1 MKLLCIIQCTNL
13 GGMEQYMLL
22 LLQEFRKM
30 NIEIEVISL
39 NPLGDLA
46 SLLDQ
51 EEIPAHGVNY
61 RGVGG
66 WGSFWE
72 LRRLLKTIQ
81 ADGMLMIG
89 HNLMASIA
97 IGNRWKQHRS
107 LSIHYHHKGV
117 KPLWQWRLIYAI
129 AALQFRTVVFV
140 SDFIMREALEIAPF
154 LKSRA
159 RMVGSL
165 YHVHERGSEEAR
177 VSVRKRLDLPTNA
190 RIVGNAGWLI
200 ARKRW
205 DIFLDVAARV
215 FRAEP
220 QTIFL
225 IAGEGPESAALKQK
239 AESFGI
245 AKNVVWLGWQ
255 KSLVDFYQVIDV
267 LLFNSDLDAQGRTPL
282 DAMSYGI
289 PVVASILQGGAREII
304 QDESVGI
311 LIETHDLETL
321 ARWVVR
327 FLREPELAAKVGAQG
342 RRRIHDYGDP
352 QRHAVRILESMG
364 LKAPA
369 S

>member
-1 MKLLCIIQCTNL
+1 
-13 GGMEQYMLL
+13 MEQYMLL
-22 LLQEFRKM
+22 LLQEFHKM
-30 NIEIEVISL
+30 KIEIEVVSL

-46 SLLDQ
+46 GLLDK
-51 EEIPAHGVNY
+51 EGIPARDVNY

-97 IGNRWKQHRS
+97 IGNRWRQHRS

-117 KPLWQWRLIYAI
+117 KPYWQWRLIYAVS
-129 AALQFRTVVFV
+129 ALQFRSVVFV

-154 LKSRA
+154 LRFRA

-165 YHVHERGSEEAR
+165 YYVHERVSEAAR
-177 VSVRKRLDLPTNA
+177 LSVRKRLDLPANA

-205 DIFLDVAARV
+205 DVFLDVAAQVLRV
-215 FRAEP
+215 EP

-225 IAGEGPESAALKQK
+225 IAGDGPESATLKTK
-239 AESFGI
+239 AESLGI

-255 KSLVDFYQVIDV
+255 KSLIDFYQVIDV
-267 LLFNSDLDAQGRTPL
+267 LLFHSDLDAQGRTPL

-327 FLREPELAAKVGAQG
+327 FLREPELVAKVGAQG
-342 RRRIHDYGDP
+342 RCRIQDYGDP
-352 QRHAVRILESMG
+352 LRHAVRILDSMG
-364 LKAPA
+364 LKAPL

>member
-1 MKLLCIIQCTNL
+1 MKILCIIQCTNL

-22 LLQEFRKM
+22 VLQEFRKM
-30 NIEIEVISL
+30 NIEVEVVSL

-46 SLLDQ
+46 GLLDK
-51 EEIPAHGVNY
+51 EGIPARGINY
-61 RGVGG
+61 RGAGG
-66 WGSFWE
+66 WGSIGE

-129 AALQFRTVVFV
+129 AALQFRAVVFV

-154 LKSRA
+154 LSFRA

-165 YHVHERGSEEAR
+165 VHVNERGSEEAR
-177 VSVRKRLDLPTNA
+177 VSVRKRLGLPANA

-200 ARKRW
+200 ERKRW
-205 DIFLDVAARV
+205 DVFLDVAARV
-215 FRAEP
+215 LRTEP

-225 IAGEGPESAALKQK
+225 IAGDGPESTMLKQK
-239 AESFGI
+239 AESLGI

-255 KSLVDFYQVIDV
+255 KSLIDFHQAVDI
-267 LLFNSDLDAQGRTPL
+267 LLFNSDWDAQARTPL

-289 PVVASILQGGAREII
+289 PVVASILQGGTKEVI

-311 LIETHDLETL
+311 LIETHDLEAL
-321 ARWVVR
+321 ARCVVR
-327 FLREPELAAKVGAQG
+327 FLREPEFAAKVGAQG
-342 RRRIHDYGDP
+342 RRRIQEYGDP
-352 QRHAVRILESMG
+352 QQHALRMLESMG
-364 LKAPA
+364 LN